1 MWEAIQSNS
10 RRSKYLICLMGA
22 LLVGLGFAVGMTI
35 EPRLGGAIGAGVA
48 LLIWLILL
56 AVALLGGDKVLL
68 SSAGA
73 RTIGKED
80 APQLWNVVEEMT
92 IAAGLP
98 CMPRV
103 CIIED
108 DAPNA
113 FAVGR
118 NSEKSAVAVTSGLL
132 KRLNRD
138 ELQGV
143 VAHEIA
149 HIRNHDV
156 RFLTIAS
163 VMVGS
168 IAMISEVFLRSMW
181 YGGGRRRTSSSGGGQ
196 AQIVFCLVALLAAI
210 VAPIAARLLYFACSR
225 SREYLADASAA
236 RFTRYPDGLASAL
249 EKVAA
254 RPSVKREINR
264 ILAPLY
270 IVNPLQAV
278 SAVSAFSTHP
288 PLVNRVNILRSMGG
302 RAGLADYQ
310 AAYLKTIG
318 GDRGCIGQRTL
329 AADESVEARMP
340 TPEPDKREE
349 GIARARDIGDLL
361 GRLGNYVLM
370 PCVCGVRIKVPP
382 NFKREAVKCPKCG
395 REHDV
400 PRVEEG
406 TKAERHGGTKEE
418 GRGEAARYRR
428 KSKGWESFRCSCGRT
443 NQLSPSFEASGI
455 QCVGCKRRIEIV
467 VS

>member
-1 MWEAIQSNS
+1 MWEAIESNS
-10 RRSKYLICLMGA
+10 RRSRNLICLMGA
-22 LLVGLGFAVGMTI
+22 LLVGLGFVIGMTI
-35 EPRLGGAIGAGVA
+35 EPGLGGAIGAGVA
-48 LLIWLILL
+48 LLLWLILL

-73 RTIGKED
+73 RTISKED

-92 IAAGLP
+92 LASGLSK
-98 CMPRV
+98 MPRV

-113 FAVGR
+113 FACGR
-118 NSEKSAVAVTSGLL
+118 KAETSAIAVTSGLL

-156 RFLTIAS
+156 RFLTIAT

-168 IAMISEVFLRSMW
+168 IAMISEVFLRSLW
-181 YGGGRRRTSSSGGGQ
+181 FGGGRRRTSSSGGGH
-196 AQIVFCLVALLAAI
+196 AQIVIFLVAILAAI
-210 VAPIAARLLYFACSR
+210 LAPIAARLLYFACSR

-249 EKVAA
+249 EKIAA
-254 RPSVKREINR
+254 KPRAKREVNR

-270 IVNPLQAV
+270 IVNPLQGL
-278 SAVSAFSTHP
+278 SAVSVFATHP
-288 PLVNRVNILRSMGG
+288 PINKRVGILRSMGG
-302 RAGLADYQ
+302 RAGLADYE

-329 AADESVEARMP
+329 AADESVEARPP
-340 TPEPDKREE
+340 TPEPDKRKE
-349 GIARARDIGDLL
+349 GIARAREVGDLL
-361 GRLGNYVLM
+361 GRLGDYLLM
-370 PCVCGVRIKVPP
+370 PCLCGVRIKVPS
-382 NFKREAVKCPKCG
+382 NFKRQAVKCPKCG
-395 REHDV
+395 RKHGV
-400 PRVEEG
+400 PKTEEAAKG
-406 TKAERHGGTKEE
+406 KKQ
-418 GRGEAARYRR
+418 RGERREASRYER
-428 KSKGWESFRCSCGRT
+428 KLKGWESFKCSCGRT
-443 NQLSPSFEASGI
+443 NQLSPSFKASFVE
-455 QCVGCKRRIEIV
+455 CVGCQRRIEIV
-467 VS
+467 DS